1 MRDLEKTSVGVTFD
15 TSTQGTL
22 FFHLFFFSLYGQK
35 GRTSSKSVLPFCTRP
50 NRPEKQL
57 VGEKWC
63 LGVVKGGIKCTMLC
77 CRMAMCVS
85 DISGVFYFFSP
96 GCSSCNETGKYCRA
110 PVSDP
115 LKDFDLSGGELL
127 GVLHVTAIKFGPCC
141 L

>member
-1 MRDLEKTSVGVTFD
+1 MRDLEKTLLGVTFD
-15 TSTQGTL
+15 ISTQGTL
-22 FFHLFFFSLYGQK
+22 SFFIYSSFLIRTEQK
-35 GRTSSKSVLPFCTRP
+35 NKLESVLPVCTRP

-96 GCSSCNETGKYCRA
+96 CCSSCNETGKYC
-110 PVSDP
+110 
-115 LKDFDLSGGELL
+115 
-127 GVLHVTAIKFGPCC
+127 
-141 L
+141 